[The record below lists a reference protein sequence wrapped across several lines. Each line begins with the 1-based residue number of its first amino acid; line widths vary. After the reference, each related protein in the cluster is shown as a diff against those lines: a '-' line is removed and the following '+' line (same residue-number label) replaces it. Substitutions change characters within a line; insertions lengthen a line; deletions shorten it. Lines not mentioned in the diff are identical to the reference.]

1 MYQVLQPFDN
11 FVIRSLTHDFL
22 SSINICWAETPSA
35 IDAHPLS
42 GFYNHNIELESQ
54 YGIKT
59 IAHMHSESLYH
70 LFNNTVSLSIPGRF
84 GSVGDDLDISK
95 DKRGGGCRK
104 VIPRILISQLCI
116 PTPSQVCFVAYF
128 LASWAIAAII
138 LLLIF
143 FDLDMLKMDTFDI

>member
-1 MYQVLQPFDN
+1 MYQVLQLFDN

-59 IAHMHSESLYH
+59 IAHMHPESLYH
-70 LFNNTVSLSIPGRF
+70 LFNNTVTSH
-84 GSVGDDLDISK
+84 
-95 DKRGGGCRK
+95 
-104 VIPRILISQLCI
+104 PR
-116 PTPSQVCFVAYF
+116 TFWV
-128 LASWAIAAII
+128 SWRRS
-138 LLLIF
+138 
-143 FDLDMLKMDTFDI
+143 